1 MSREPRVPTK
11 EHGFTLLEL
20 LVGITVFSLI
30 VVAVYAGL
38 RLGTKSWEAGEAKT
52 VTSNQIRL
60 VDGFIRRQ
68 LTKAHP
74 VLTRVRNSAWK
85 LQFEGTEDG
94 VRFITDMPLHLGLGG
109 LYEVG
114 LTVAE
119 DGEDRKMVFTRQ
131 LFHPDREGASVN
143 DDIDDTVLIDDLVN
157 AEFSYF
163 GTQQENLRPK
173 WHPTWGSVPR
183 LPTLVRVR
191 TTSQAVGEWPEL
203 IVRLRVN
210 APRYESTVDVEG
222 DPSQTDEATSID
234 PATAEELDELERGEP
249 DPDGDTVQ

>member
-1 MSREPRVPTK
+1 VSRELRVPT
-11 EHGFTLLEL
+11 EEQGFTLLEL

-30 VVAVYAGL
+30 VVAVYSGL
-38 RLGTKSWEAGEAKT
+38 RLGTRSWEAGEAKS

-68 LTKAHP
+68 LTKAYP
-74 VLTRVRNSAWK
+74 VLTRVQNSGWQ
-85 LQFEGTEDG
+85 LQFEGTENG

-114 LTVAE
+114 LTVTE
-119 DGEDRKMVFTRQ
+119 EGEERKMMFTRQ
-131 LFHPDREGASVN
+131 LFHPDRRGTSVD
-143 DDIDDTVLIDDLVN
+143 DDIDETVLIDDLVG
-157 AEFSYF
+157 AEFGYF
-163 GTQQENLRPK
+163 GATQENLQSK
-173 WHPTWGSVPR
+173 WHPTWDSMPR

-203 IVRLRVN
+203 IVRLRVDG
-210 APRYESTVDVEG
+210 PRYESTVDVDG
-222 DPSQTDEATSID
+222 DLSQIDDATTSE
-234 PATAEELDELERGEP
+234 PATEEELDELDGDES